1 MAGKFAS
8 TVSAWAPLEGIWE
21 TGPDSVVYTGT
32 AKTAAPLTA
41 GAVPYGIAL
50 SGVRFDSGK
59 VRTTINLSHGAEA
72 GRFMLGFSSGDAGY
86 VTAGLGGNG
95 EAYII
100 EEFDPSYGGWRRLV
114 GAGSMENLAFD
125 HAYSVEVGLEG
136 QRVSLKVDDIKVLEH
151 ILREP
156 LGREQIGLF
165 TKGESPVTFGPVE
178 ISAQSLSAFVVMQ
191 FTPQFDALF
200 EEVIRPVCA
209 ELGIVAYRAAD
220 IYRPGVIIQ
229 DITQGL
235 AMSNVI
241 ISEVTP
247 ANPNVFYELGY
258 AHALQKPAILL
269 ADRDTTLPF
278 DISGHRVIFY
288 DNTIGGKGTLEVGL
302 RQHLT
307 NILR

>member
-1 MAGKFAS
+1 MSEKFSSA
-8 TVSAWAPLEGIWE
+8 VSVWAPMEGVWE
-21 TGPDSVVYTGT
+21 IDPDSMTYTGA

-59 VRTTINLSHGAEA
+59 VRTTINLSPDAEA
-72 GRFMLGFSSGDAGY
+72 GRIMLGFSSVETNY
-86 VTAGLGGNG
+86 VTAGLGSNR

-100 EEFDPSYGGWRRLV
+100 EEFDPEYGWRRLT
-114 GAGSMENLAFD
+114 GAGSMGNLAVNY
-125 HAYSVEVGLEG
+125 AYPVEVGLEG
-136 QRVSLKVDDIKVLEH
+136 QRISLKVDDIKVLEH

-165 TKGESPVTFGPVE
+165 ARGANPVTFGPVE

-209 ELGIVAYRAAD
+209 EMGIVAYRASD

-235 AMSNVI
+235 AASNVI

-288 DNTIGGKGTLEVGL
+288 DNTIGGKSALETGL

>member
-1 MAGKFAS
+1 MAG
-8 TVSAWAPLEGIWE
+8 VWE
-21 TGPDSVVYTGT
+21 ISPDSIAYTGT

-59 VRTTINLSHGAEA
+59 VKTSINLSHDAEA
-72 GRFMLGFSSGDAGY
+72 GRVMLGFSSSDAGY
-86 VTAGLGGNG
+86 VTAGLGGNR

-100 EEFDPSYGGWRRLV
+100 EEFDPEYGWRRLA
-114 GAGSMENLAFD
+114 GAGSMENLAID
-125 HAYSVEVGLEG
+125 HAYPVEVGLEG
-136 QRVSLKVDDIKVLEH
+136 QRVSLKVDGIKVLEH

-165 TKGESPVTFGPVE
+165 TKGASPVTFGPVE

-209 ELGIVAYRAAD
+209 EMGIVAYRASD

-235 AMSNVI
+235 AASNVI

-288 DNTIGGKGTLEVGL
+288 DNTIGGKSALETGL